1 MGTMPDIQ
9 ALAVVFHESEASG
22 RVRRNVLGCHTM
34 SRSTI
39 FADMLI
45 VITFAVVT
53 FSLWAYFNR
62 PVPEPPWP
70 NNIQGFSFSP
80 FRSDQDGIARDY
92 PSEQEIEE
100 DLEQLSGKTYAVRT
114 YSVDGPLGQIPVLAD
129 KYNINVALGVWIGDD
144 KARNHQE
151 VETAKRLAWTH
162 RNIVRLIVGN
172 EVLLRGNMPKE
183 ELFGHLDHL
192 REAVWQPVS
201 TAEPWHVWI
210 KHPDLARH
218 VDYITVHM
226 LPYWEGVHVDR
237 AVGYIFDKID
247 LLQQTFPGMPIVIGE
262 VGWPSNGRTRKSAV
276 ASTANE
282 ALFLRR
288 FLKEADQQRRI
299 YYVMEAFDQPWKAAA
314 EGSVGAYWG
323 VYDVHR
329 QPKFPFTAPVVR
341 IPHWKVLASLS
352 VVVALIIFSL
362 LLFDRRALRR
372 GGRSF
377 LAIVAFAA
385 ATTAVWVVND
395 YSRQYLSPY
404 ILLVGLLLFLGMI
417 GVMLM
422 LLAEAHEWAEAHWA
436 RYRTRLFIPQEA
448 IPFVPPKV
456 SVHLPAY
463 NEPPDM
469 VIKTLNALA
478 ALDYPD
484 FEVIVIDNN
493 TQDPGIWQ
501 PVEAHCRELG
511 PRFRFFHVNPLEGF
525 KAGALNYALG
535 RTAPDAQVVAVIDSD
550 YQVSSDWLKDL
561 VSLFVKPR
569 IAVVQAPQDY
579 RDGDVNT
586 FKAMMHAEY
595 RGFFY
600 IGMITRN
607 ERNAIIQH
615 GTMTLVRRQ
624 VLEDIGGWAEWC
636 ITEDAELGLRIFE
649 RGFEAVYVSRSY
661 GKGLMPDTLA
671 DFKKQRFRWAF
682 GAIQIMRRHRSA
694 LLGRSG
700 LSGGQRY
707 HFVAGWLPWLADGFN
722 LVFNFAALAWSTAMV
737 WMPRKV
743 DPPLIMFVALPM
755 ALFCFKMI
763 KLIHLYTTRVG
774 ASPRQTMAAA
784 LAGLALTHVIGRA
797 MLTGLFRKDRAFFR
811 TPKMAA
817 TQPLTNALSAAREE
831 VLFMLALWLASFAVL
846 RCTTMNSPD
855 AYLWVIMLLVQ
866 SVPYTASTLVAL
878 ISGFPKMPAWLV
890 GRSTSI
896 EATVQKILEG
906 TRFGHADGKTDNDRP
921 IDKDKIT

>member
-1 MGTMPDIQ
+1 
-9 ALAVVFHESEASG
+9 
-22 RVRRNVLGCHTM
+22 
-34 SRSTI
+34 
-39 FADMLI
+39 
-45 VITFAVVT
+45 
-53 FSLWAYFNR
+53 
-62 PVPEPPWP
+62 
-70 NNIQGFSFSP
+70 
-80 FRSDQDGIARDY
+80 
-92 PSEQEIEE
+92 
-100 DLEQLSGKTYAVRT
+100 
-114 YSVDGPLGQIPVLAD
+114 
-129 KYNINVALGVWIGDD
+129 
-144 KARNHQE
+144 
-151 VETAKRLAWTH
+151 
-162 RNIVRLIVGN
+162 
-172 EVLLRGNMPKE
+172 
-183 ELFGHLDHL
+183 
-192 REAVWQPVS
+192 
-201 TAEPWHVWI
+201 
-210 KHPDLARH
+210 
-218 VDYITVHM
+218 VDYIAVHM

-237 AVGYIFDKID
+237 AVDYIFDKID
-247 LLQQTFPGMPIVIGE
+247 LLQNTFPGMPIVIGE
-262 VGWPSNGRTRKSAV
+262 VGWPSNGRTRQSAV
-276 ASTANE
+276 ASDANE

-288 FLKEADQQRRI
+288 FLNQADQRRYI

-323 VYDVHR
+323 VYDVNR

-341 IPHWKVLASLS
+341 IPHWKVLAFLS
-352 VVVALIIFSL
+352 VVVALIIFSF

-385 ATTAVWVVND
+385 ATAAVWVVND
-395 YSRQYLSPY
+395 YSRQYMSPY
-404 ILLVGLLLFLGMI
+404 ILLVGLLLFIGMI

-448 IPFVPPKV
+448 VPFVPPKV
-456 SVHLPAY
+456 SVHVPAY

-469 VIKTLNALA
+469 VIKSLNTLA
-478 ALDYPD
+478 AVDYPD

-493 TQDPGIWQ
+493 TREPEIWQ
-501 PVEAHCRELG
+501 PVEAHCRKLG
-511 PRFRFFHVNPLEGF
+511 PRFRFFHVNPLAGF

-535 RTAPDAQVVAVIDSD
+535 RTSPDAQIVAVIDSD
-550 YQVSSDWLKDL
+550 YQVRPDWLKDL
-561 VSLFVKPR
+561 VSLFTNPR

-682 GAIQIMRRHRSA
+682 GATQIMRRHRSD
-694 LLGRSG
+694 LFGRSG

-722 LVFNFAALAWSTAMV
+722 LVFNFAALFWSTAMV

-743 DPPLIMFVALPM
+743 DPPLIMFVALPL

-763 KLIHLYTTRVG
+763 KLIHLYTTRLG

-797 MLTGLFRKDRAFFR
+797 MLTGLFRKDRPFFR

-817 TQPLTNALSAAREE
+817 TQPLANALSAAREE
-831 VLFMLALWLASFAVL
+831 VLFMLALWLASFAVF

-855 AYLWVIMLLVQ
+855 AYLWVPVGVHAVD
-866 SVPYTASTLVAL
+866 SVGAL
-878 ISGFPKMPAWLV
+878 HGIDACGPDQRVSKNARMAGRAQHQHGSGGSEDP
-890 GRSTSI
+890 GR
-896 EATVQKILEG
+896 
-906 TRFGHADGKTDNDRP
+906 HP
-921 IDKDKIT
+921 IRAHRRQE

>member
-1 MGTMPDIQ
+1 
-9 ALAVVFHESEASG
+9 
-22 RVRRNVLGCHTM
+22 M

-39 FADMLI
+39 FADVLI

-80 FRSDQDGIARDY
+80 FRADQDGITRDY
-92 PSEQEIEE
+92 PSEKEIEE
-100 DLEQLSGKTYAVRT
+100 DLERLSGKTYAVRT
-114 YSVDGPLGQIPVLAD
+114 YSVDGPLGRVPVLAD
-129 KYNINVALGVWIGDD
+129 KHHINVALGVWIGDD

-162 RNIVRLIVGN
+162 RNVVRLIVGN
-172 EVLLRGNMPKE
+172 EVVLRGNMPKE
-183 ELFGHLDHL
+183 ELFGHLDYL

-218 VDYITVHM
+218 VDYIAVHM

-237 AVGYIFDKID
+237 AVGYVFDKID
-247 LLQQTFPGMPIVIGE
+247 LLQHTFPGMPIVIAE
-262 VGWPSNGRTRKSAV
+262 VGWPSNGRTRQSAV
-276 ASTANE
+276 ASAANE

-288 FLKEADQQRRI
+288 FLSQADQQRYI

-314 EGSVGAYWG
+314 EGAVGAYWG

-341 IPHWKVLASLS
+341 IPHWKVLAFLS

-385 ATTAVWVVND
+385 ATAAVWVVND

-422 LLAEAHEWAEAHWA
+422 VLAEAHEWAEAHWA
-436 RYRTRLFIPQEA
+436 RYRTRLFIPQESA
-448 IPFVPPKV
+448 PFVPPKV
-456 SVHLPAY
+456 SVHVPAY

-493 TQDPGIWQ
+493 TQEPTIWQ
-501 PVEAHCRELG
+501 PVEAHCRKLG
-511 PRFRFFHVNPLEGF
+511 PRFRFFHVNPLAGF
-525 KAGALNYALG
+525 KAGALNYALDQ
-535 RTAPDAQVVAVIDSD
+535 TAPDAQIVAVIDSD
-550 YQVSSDWLKDL
+550 YQVRSNWLKDL
-561 VSLFVKPR
+561 VSLFTNPR
-569 IAVVQAPQDY
+569 IAIVQAPQDY
-579 RDGDVNT
+579 RDGDANI

-615 GTMTLVRRQ
+615 GTMTLIRRQ

-682 GAIQIMRRHRSA
+682 GATQIMRRHRNA

-707 HFVAGWLPWLADGFN
+707 HFIAGWLPWLADGFN
-722 LVFNFAALAWSTAMV
+722 LVFNFAALIWSTAMV

-743 DPPLIMFVALPM
+743 DPPLIMFVALPL

-763 KLIHLYTTRVG
+763 KLVHLYTTRVG

-797 MLTGLFRKDRAFFR
+797 MLTGLFRKDRSFFR

-817 TQPLTNALSAAREE
+817 TQPLANALSAAREE
-831 VLFMLALWLASFAVL
+831 VLFMLALWLASFAVF
-846 RCTTMNSPD
+846 RYTTMNSPD
-855 AYLWVIMLLVQ
+855 AYLWVFMLLIQ

-878 ISGFPKMPAWLV
+878 ISGFPKMPSWLV
-890 GRSTSI
+890 GRSTSM
-896 EATVQKILEG
+896 EAEVRKILAG
-906 TRFGHADGKTDNDRP
+906 TRLWHADDKTNNDGT
-921 IDKDKIT
+921 IHKDKIG

>member
-1 MGTMPDIQ
+1 
-9 ALAVVFHESEASG
+9 
-22 RVRRNVLGCHTM
+22 M

-39 FADMLI
+39 FADLLI

-80 FRSDQDGIARDY
+80 FRADQDGITRDY

-100 DLEQLSGKTYAVRT
+100 DLERLSGKTYAVRT
-114 YSVDGPLGQIPVLAD
+114 YSVDGPLGQVPVLAD
-129 KYNINVALGVWIGDD
+129 KHNINVALGVWIGDD
-144 KARNHQE
+144 KVRNHQE
-151 VETAKRLAWTH
+151 VETAKQLAWTH
-162 RNIVRLIVGN
+162 RNVVRLIVGN
-172 EVLLRGNMPKE
+172 EVVLRGNMPKE
-183 ELFGHLDHL
+183 ELFGYLDYL

-218 VDYITVHM
+218 VDYIAVHM

-262 VGWPSNGRTRKSAV
+262 VGWPSNGRTRQSAV
-276 ASTANE
+276 ASNANE

-288 FLKEADQQRRI
+288 FLNQADQLHYV

-341 IPHWKVLASLS
+341 IPHWKVLAFLS
-352 VVVALIIFSL
+352 VVVALIIFSF

-385 ATTAVWVVND
+385 ATAAVWVVND

-404 ILLVGLLLFLGMI
+404 ILLVGMLLFLGMI

-422 LLAEAHEWAEAHWA
+422 LLAEAHEWAEARWA

-448 IPFVPPKV
+448 VPFVPPKV
-456 SVHLPAY
+456 SVHVPAY

-493 TQDPGIWQ
+493 TQEPAIWQ
-501 PVEAHCRELG
+501 PVEAHCRKLG
-511 PRFRFFHVNPLEGF
+511 PRFRFFHVNPLAGF
-525 KAGALNYALG
+525 KAGALNYALDQ
-535 RTAPDAQVVAVIDSD
+535 TAPDAQIVAVIDSD
-550 YQVSSDWLKDL
+550 YQVRPDWLKDL
-561 VSLFVKPR
+561 VSLFTNPR
-569 IAVVQAPQDY
+569 IAIVQAPQDY

-661 GKGLMPDTLA
+661 GKGLMPDTLD

-682 GAIQIMRRHRSA
+682 GATQIMRSHRSA

-707 HFVAGWLPWLADGFN
+707 HFIAGWLPWLADGFN
-722 LVFNFAALAWSTAMV
+722 LVFNFAALFWSTAMV

-743 DPPLIMFVALPM
+743 DPPLIMFVALPL

-797 MLTGLFRKDRAFFR
+797 ILTGLFRKDQAFFR

-817 TQPLTNALSAAREE
+817 TQPLANALSVAREE
-831 VLFMLALWLASFAVL
+831 VLFMLALWLASFAVF

-855 AYLWVIMLLVQ
+855 AYLWVFMLLIQ

-890 GRSTSI
+890 GRSTSM
-896 EATVQKILEG
+896 EAEVQKILAG
-906 TRFGHADGKTDNDRP
+906 SRFGHADGKTDNDRP
-921 IDKDKIT
+921 IDKDKIS

>member
-1 MGTMPDIQ
+1 M
-9 ALAVVFHESEASG
+9 
-22 RVRRNVLGCHTM
+22 R
-34 SRSTI
+34 RSTI
-39 FADMLI
+39 FADLLI

-53 FSLWAYFNR
+53 VSLWAYFNR

-80 FRSDQDGIARDY
+80 FRADQDGITRNY
-92 PSEQEIEE
+92 PSELEIEE
-100 DLEQLSGKTYAVRT
+100 DLERLSGKTYAVRT
-114 YSVDGPLGQIPVLAD
+114 YSVDGPLGQVPVLAD
-129 KYNINVALGVWIGDD
+129 KHNINVALGVWIGDD
-144 KARNHQE
+144 KARNQQE
-151 VETAKRLAWTH
+151 VETAKQLAWTH
-162 RNIVRLIVGN
+162 RNVVRLIVGN
-172 EVLLRGNMPKE
+172 EVVLRGDMPME
-183 ELFGHLDHL
+183 DLFGYLDFL

-210 KHPDLARH
+210 KYPDLARH
-218 VDYITVHM
+218 VDYIAVHM

-237 AVGYIFDKID
+237 AVDYIFDKID
-247 LLQQTFPGMPIVIGE
+247 LLQHTFPGMPIVIGE
-262 VGWPSNGRTRKSAV
+262 VGWPSNGRTRQSAV
-276 ASTANE
+276 ASNANE

-288 FLKEADQQRRI
+288 FLKQADQRRYI

-323 VYDVHR
+323 VYDVYR

-341 IPHWKVLASLS
+341 IPHWKVLAFLS

-417 GVMLM
+417 GLMLM

-436 RYRTRLFIPQEA
+436 RYRTRLFIPQEPV
-448 IPFVPPKV
+448 PFVLPKV
-456 SVHLPAY
+456 SVHVPAY

-478 ALDYPD
+478 AVDYPD
-484 FEVIVIDNN
+484 VEVIVIDNN
-493 TQDPGIWQ
+493 TQEPATWQ
-501 PVEAHCRELG
+501 PVEAHCRNLG
-511 PRFRFFHVNPLEGF
+511 PRFRFFHVNPLAGF
-525 KAGALNYALG
+525 KAGALNYALEQ
-535 RTAPDAQVVAVIDSD
+535 TASDAQIVAVIDSD
-550 YQVSSDWLKDL
+550 YQVRPDWLKDL
-561 VSLFVKPR
+561 VSLFTNPR
-569 IAVVQAPQDY
+569 IAIVQAPQDY

-615 GTMTLVRRQ
+615 GTMTLVRRH

-649 RGFEAVYVSRSY
+649 RGFEAIYVSQSY

-682 GAIQIMRRHRSA
+682 GATQIMRHHRSA

-707 HFVAGWLPWLADGFN
+707 HFIAGWLPWLADGFN
-722 LVFNFAALAWSTAMV
+722 LVFNFAALIWSTAMV

-743 DPPLIMFVALPM
+743 APPLIMFVALPLV
-755 ALFCFKMI
+755 LFCFKMI

-774 ASPRQTMAAA
+774 ASPRQTVAAA
-784 LAGLALTHVIGRA
+784 LAGLALTHIIGRA

-811 TPKMAA
+811 TPKMVP
-817 TQPLTNALSAAREE
+817 TQPLVNALSAAREE
-831 VLFMLALWLASFAVL
+831 VLFMLALWLAAFAVFQ
-846 RCTTMNSPD
+846 CTTMNSPD
-855 AYLWVIMLLVQ
+855 AYLWVFMLLIQ

-890 GRSTSI
+890 GRSTGM
-896 EATVQKILEG
+896 EVEVQKILAG
-906 TRFGHADGKTDNDRP
+906 TRFSHTDGKTDNDRS
-921 IDKDKIT
+921 INEDKIS